1 MSDRTKIFLLLAPA
15 LTIIIL
21 LFLGGLISGFMR
33 SLNYMPIIGLT
44 DPNFNSYIS
53 VFKSIEFYYSF
64 ILSFYIAFT
73 STLISLI
80 LAIGAVL
87 LLRKN
92 FIGKSLINFLFQ
104 INLTVPH
111 LIGAIGILYLF
122 SQSGGFA
129 RLAFQ
134 WGIITRPSEFPEL
147 VFDPYAIGIILQYVW
162 KETPFIG
169 VIILANI
176 NSLIEDYE
184 SVARSLGASKW
195 QSFRYVFLPFIFPS
209 ALFASVIVFAFTFG
223 AFEIPLMLGANYPS
237 ALPVLAY
244 RKYTDVDLGAMPD
257 AMAIAITIAIFSS
270 LIIFLYIKFARKKI
284 RN

>member
-1 MSDRTKIFLLLAPA
+1 MC
-15 LTIIIL
+15 
-21 LFLGGLISGFMR
+21 
-33 SLNYMPIIGLT
+33 
-44 DPNFNSYIS
+44 
-53 VFKSIEFYYSF
+53 
-64 ILSFYIAFT
+64 
-73 STLISLI
+73 
-80 LAIGAVL
+80 
-87 LLRKN
+87 
-92 FIGKSLINFLFQ
+92 
-104 INLTVPH
+104 
-111 LIGAIGILYLF
+111 
-122 SQSGGFA
+122 
-129 RLAFQ
+129 
-134 WGIITRPSEFPEL
+134 
-147 VFDPYAIGIILQYVW
+147 
-162 KETPFIG
+162 FIG

-257 AMAIAITIAIFSS
+257 AMAISITIAIFSS

>member
-1 MSDRTKIFLLLAPA
+1 MPDRTKIFLLLAPA

-44 DPNFNSYIS
+44 EPNFDSYIS
-53 VFKSIEFYYSF
+53 VFKSTEFYHSC

-80 LAIGAVL
+80 FAIGAVL
-87 LLRKN
+87 LLRRN

-111 LIGAIGILYLF
+111 IIGAIGILYLF
-122 SQSGGFA
+122 SQSGSFS

-244 RKYTDVDLGAMPD
+244 RKYTAVDLGAMPD
-257 AMAIAITIAIFSS
+257 AMAIAITIAMFSS
-270 LIIFLYIKFARKKI
+270 LIIFLYIKFARKTI

>member
-1 MSDRTKIFLLLAPA
+1 M
-15 LTIIIL
+15 
-21 LFLGGLISGFMR
+21 
-33 SLNYMPIIGLT
+33 
-44 DPNFNSYIS
+44 
-53 VFKSIEFYYSF
+53 
-64 ILSFYIAFT
+64 
-73 STLISLI
+73 
-80 LAIGAVL
+80 
-87 LLRKN
+87 
-92 FIGKSLINFLFQ
+92 
-104 INLTVPH
+104 
-111 LIGAIGILYLF
+111 
-122 SQSGGFA
+122 
-129 RLAFQ
+129 
-134 WGIITRPSEFPEL
+134 

-257 AMAIAITIAIFSS
+257 AMAIAIAIAIFSS

>member
-1 MSDRTKIFLLLAPA
+1 M
-15 LTIIIL
+15 
-21 LFLGGLISGFMR
+21 
-33 SLNYMPIIGLT
+33 
-44 DPNFNSYIS
+44 
-53 VFKSIEFYYSF
+53 
-64 ILSFYIAFT
+64 
-73 STLISLI
+73 
-80 LAIGAVL
+80 
-87 LLRKN
+87 
-92 FIGKSLINFLFQ
+92 
-104 INLTVPH
+104 
-111 LIGAIGILYLF
+111 
-122 SQSGGFA
+122 
-129 RLAFQ
+129 
-134 WGIITRPSEFPEL
+134 

-257 AMAIAITIAIFSS
+257 AMAITITIAIFSS